1 MLERGDTQVGRLSRG
16 DGACCL
22 AGADGGEFLIE
33 ESVLGGSLGRVAARV
48 VGWDRGHSRNLPSGQ
63 VPSPSL
69 YLTAGSIYVR
79 GPTSHLEAM
88 STAASS
94 AIFHHEIVVH
104 RCGWQLRFNLAD
116 RARNQ

>member
-1 MLERGDTQVGRLSRG
+1 MLGAQRPDCLKVMLERGDTQVGRLSRG

-22 AGADGGEFLIE
+22 AGADVGEFLIE
-33 ESVLGGSLGRVAARV
+33 ESVLGASLGRVAARV

-104 RCGWQLRFNLAD
+104 RCG
-116 RARNQ
+116 